1 MRTLADGHARLQR
14 SLADIV
20 ALSFDLDTD
29 ELRQPWKTFELD
41 LVRHLDLEDEHVL
54 RPFAA
59 AEPGPAVE
67 IAAEHERVRAAL
79 TQLGIDLDLHCLR
92 PEQVQ
97 TFVEQLRAHIGRE
110 ESLLY
115 PWASRQLGA
124 EARIRLRHALHEYES
139 YVGELHRPPVLR
151 IDSTRSKLTFTLRH
165 AVVQE
170 LHGRFS
176 RWGGMLS
183 VDEKQPSTSWVRIWV
198 DLASIDTGNVER
210 DEYVRSSA
218 FFDVERFPRAV
229 FSSSDVRVP
238 DGGHP
243 LVNGRLRL
251 HGQLADVTLEVTS
264 RGNGVDEWGEER
276 AIYRVSGHVDREQF
290 GLRWHENLNRGGLL
304 VGDKIQIV
312 AHVEAV
318 PAVPRG
324 VAG

>member
-1 MRTLADGHARLQR
+1 
-14 SLADIV
+14 
-20 ALSFDLDTD
+20 
-29 ELRQPWKTFELD
+29 
-41 LVRHLDLEDEHVL
+41 
-54 RPFAA
+54 
-59 AEPGPAVE
+59 
-67 IAAEHERVRAAL
+67 
-79 TQLGIDLDLHCLR
+79 
-92 PEQVQ
+92 
-97 TFVEQLRAHIGRE
+97 
-110 ESLLY
+110 
-115 PWASRQLGA
+115 
-124 EARIRLRHALHEYES
+124 
-139 YVGELHRPPVLR
+139 
-151 IDSTRSKLTFTLRH
+151 
-165 AVVQE
+165 
-170 LHGRFS
+170 
-176 RWGGMLS
+176 MLS

-276 AIYRVSGHVDREQF
+276 AIYRVTGHVDREQF